1 MFLPVKE
8 RVNKNSSFMKK
19 FILSSAILCCTLSI
33 FAQKTLL
40 GRVAEGSTGEVLAYA
55 SIGIPGTSIG
65 TVAGEDGRFSLEIPE
80 NANLTDKDSVQFLL
94 LGFAKKSL
102 PLSAWSATSA
112 PVEVRL
118 EPSVYQLRE
127 VVVRPDDTRLEVLG
141 KEKMKTA
148 MAVNFALNG
157 KINQNLGS
165 EVGRRFKV
173 QKPSRLET
181 FRFYVAANNFDTVR
195 FRINVYDLKRGEPG
209 DNLLKDNIIV
219 ALTNKKTGWVS
230 VDLKPYD
237 VHADEWLA
245 VSAEWIY
252 GSRGG
257 TVLSLPISMPVV
269 GSKHFYK
276 FGSRNKWKSFAGM
289 SAAMVLEVRQ

>member
-1 MFLPVKE
+1 
-8 RVNKNSSFMKK
+8 MKK
-19 FILSSAILCCTLSI
+19 LILCSAFICCALAV
-33 FAQKTLL
+33 FAQKTLS
-40 GRVAEGSTGEVLAYA
+40 GRVVEGTTGEALAYT

-65 TVAGEDGRFSLEIPE
+65 TVAGATGQFVLEIPE
-80 NANLTDKDSVQFLL
+80 KTVLTDRDSIQFSL
-94 LGFAKKSL
+94 LGFARKSL
-102 PLSAWSATSA
+102 PLTAWSATASA
-112 PVEVRL
+112 LEVRL
-118 EPSVYQLRE
+118 EPASVQLRE

-141 KEKMKTA
+141 KEKMKTR
-148 MAVNFALNG
+148 MTVNFAIGN

-173 QKPSRLET
+173 EKPARLET

-195 FRINVYDLKRGEPG
+195 FRINVYDLKDGEPG
-209 DNLLKDNIIV
+209 DNLLQDNVIV
-219 ALTNKKTGWVS
+219 TLSDKKTGWVS
-230 VDLKPYD
+230 VDLHPFD
-237 VHADEWLA
+237 VRADAWLA

-257 TVLSLPISMPVV
+257 TVLSLPIAMPVV

-276 FGSRNKWKSFAGM
+276 FGSRNKWKSYAGM